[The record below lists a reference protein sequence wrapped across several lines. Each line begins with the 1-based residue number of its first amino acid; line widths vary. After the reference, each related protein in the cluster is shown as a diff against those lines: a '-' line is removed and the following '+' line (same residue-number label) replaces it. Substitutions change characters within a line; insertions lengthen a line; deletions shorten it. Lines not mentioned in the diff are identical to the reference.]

1 MSRPR
6 PSATL
11 AVLASG
17 FVLSAVLR
25 AGTVVAALP
34 ELAGDGFGNPVAR
47 EDAPAEPESA
57 VVLIAELKDERA
69 RITEKEKALEERAQT
84 LESIEARLR
93 RRLDELSAAQQRL
106 ERMAVTVDDAAGRD
120 VRHLAEMYQTMKPK
134 QAAVIFD
141 RMTPSFAAGFLGAM
155 PSESAAMILAAM
167 EADKAYAVSLL
178 LASRNLDRPG
188 PRP

>member
-1 MSRPR
+1 MNGPR
-6 PSATL
+6 SSVALVVLAAGFALSAT
-11 AVLASG
+11 
-17 FVLSAVLR
+17 LR

-34 ELAGDGFGNPVAR
+34 DRVGDGFGNPVAR
-47 EDAPAEPESA
+47 QDAAVRAEGALS
-57 VVLIAELKDERA
+57 LIAELRGERTRLA
-69 RITEKEKALEERAQT
+69 EKEKALEERAQT

-93 RRLDELSAAQQRL
+93 QRLDELTAAQQRL

-155 PSESAAMILAAM
+155 PPDSAALILAGM
-167 EADKAYAVSLL
+167 DADKAYAVSLL
-178 LASRNLDRPG
+178 LASRNVARPG
-188 PRP
+188 AQP